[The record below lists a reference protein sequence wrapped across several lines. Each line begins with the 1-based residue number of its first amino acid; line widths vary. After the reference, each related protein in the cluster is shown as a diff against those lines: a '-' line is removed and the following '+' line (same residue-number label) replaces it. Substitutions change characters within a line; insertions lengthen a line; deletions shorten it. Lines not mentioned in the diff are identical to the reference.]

1 MNKLYTSFAVRTRTR
16 KQPGAAKTV
25 ARESLSLADWRT
37 LLESFL
43 MRGDIER
50 HSPATLTNH
59 RYRVGRVAWLAD
71 KRGWASIGYTQ
82 LQQFFLYLNHAHEET
97 TVAANGERIPCG
109 RWDNPRETEGLK
121 PGSVKSFHLSIR
133 AFLNWC
139 VAEGQLD
146 ASPLLRIAS
155 PIDRPDQVQPFTDSQ
170 VCALLLAAKRTRN
183 PLRNEAL
190 VLLLTDCGLRVSE
203 LCALRIGDLD
213 FMADTLLVRE
223 GKGGKSR
230 PLSFGRNAKR
240 AVWDYLQR
248 ERRGEDAGEPV
259 FRSDRGA
266 DALTRR
272 GVAMLME
279 RLGKAARLPSTVRC
293 SPHTARHYFAVSMLR
308 NGANIFA
315 LKQALGH
322 TSMAMVNRYL
332 ALSSADVAAAHRLA
346 SPIDRMK
353 ERQTKGGR

>member
-1 MNKLYTSFAVRTRTR
+1 MNKLNTSFAVRTRIR
-16 KQPGAAKTV
+16 KQPGAALPL
-25 ARESLSLADWRT
+25 RETLSSANWRT

-59 RYRVGRVAWLAD
+59 RYRIGRVTWLAD
-71 KRGWASIGYTQ
+71 KRGWSVIGYQQ
-82 LQQFFLYLNHAHEET
+82 LQQFFLYLNHAHEE
-97 TVAANGERIPCG
+97 PSG

-139 VAEGQLD
+139 VAEGELD
-146 ASPLLRIAS
+146 TSPLERIAS
-155 PIDRPDQVQPFTDSQ
+155 PIDRPDQVQPFTDAQ
-170 VCALLLAAKRTRN
+170 VSALLLAAKRTRN

-190 VLLLTDCGLRVSE
+190 LLLLTDCGLRVSE
-203 LCALRIGDLD
+203 LCALRLGDLD
-213 FMADTLLVRE
+213 FMTDTLLVRE

-240 AVWDYLQR
+240 AVWDYIQR
-248 ERRGEDAGEPV
+248 ERRGEEATEPV

-272 GVAMLME
+272 GVAIFME

-293 SPHTARHYFAVSMLR
+293 SPHTARHCFAVSMLR

-353 ERQTKGGR
+353 ERQAKGGR